1 MLECRGVS
9 KIFRLKDRTVTALRD
24 FDLALPPGSFTVLV
38 GPSGCGKTTALR
50 LLASLETPTSG
61 TIARSAGDAR
71 VGYVFQE
78 PRLMPWLSVARN
90 VGFALEGRMAKP
102 EIAKR
107 VADILDVISLHDFA
121 NARPDQLSGGMASRA
136 GLARALVTKPEL
148 LLLDEPFAALDA
160 MTRRR
165 LQSELVALW
174 QRFRPTIVFVTH
186 DIEEAVLLGDDVCL
200 MEKGVIAERF
210 ANPIARPRDPTDPA
224 IVALRR
230 AIIAGFEAGEA
241 RKTRTPKETTI

>member
-9 KIFRLKDRTVTALRD
+9 KIFRLKDRIVAALRD
-24 FDLALPPGSFTVLV
+24 FDLALPAGSFTVLV

-50 LLASLETPTSG
+50 LLAGLEVPTAG
-61 TIARSAGDAR
+61 EITRGAGDSS

-90 VGFALEGRMAKP
+90 VGFALEGQLPKS
-102 EIAKR
+102 EIARR
-107 VADILDVISLHDFA
+107 VAEILDVIGLHDFA

-136 GLARALVTKPEL
+136 GLARALVTKPEI

-200 MEKGVIAERF
+200 MENGVIAERF
-210 ANPIARPRDPTDPA
+210 ANPIARLRDPTDPA